1 MAGQPTIRRVASW
14 IWEHA
19 VGLAA
24 VACFAAMTA
33 YMARQVRF
41 TPVPPPKLV
50 VVATE
55 PTKVEVKAALPEET
69 AQPGR

>member
-1 MAGQPTIRRVASW
+1 MAGQPTARRRVARW

-24 VACFAAMTA
+24 VACFAAMA
-33 YMARQVRF
+33 ALMARQVRF

-50 VVATE
+50 VVATD
-55 PTKVEVKAALPEET
+55 PTRVEVKAAE
-69 AQPGR
+69 PGR

>member
-1 MAGQPTIRRVASW
+1 MPGPATIRRRAAKW

-24 VACFAAMTA
+24 MACFAAMA
-33 YMARQVRF
+33 ALMARQVRF
-41 TPVPPPKLV
+41 TPPPPPPKLV
-50 VVATE
+50 VVATD
-55 PTKVEVKAALPEET
+55 PTRVEVH

>member
-1 MAGQPTIRRVASW
+1 
-14 IWEHA
+14 
-19 VGLAA
+19 
-24 VACFAAMTA
+24 MTA